1 MSSFLRKGGPR
12 FTPKVTKRE
21 IKVDTKQK
29 NGTETEKKVTFE
41 EPEKSAISEV
51 KELPEI
57 ENVKAEVISQKEQ
70 QEQARP
76 VAQQESPKVIKKKAK
91 VGGEDKETEYVF
103 PHTVIHQEELHI
115 KVSDSQIERSMD
127 LSRELPE
134 KAKTATDNN
143 FEPPNSRT
151 KKGSDLTKFSF
162 PPSITGAFRQK
173 RLPSIS
179 SGLGT
184 GMLLKNASGSNNKTS
199 FPPKSVRIP
208 DILKTKTDK
217 SSAENIKLSQLFVD
231 EAEEV
236 QEEKDEGDDV
246 DDENEDIHTSKPP
259 TKNKRRVMK
268 VSGSSKHARGEEDDG
283 QDSEELT
290 SDSDGTPGASKK
302 KPITNEPNSKRRKTH
317 SKKVA
322 IMFTTE
328 GNKQLAMV
336 QNINVL
342 LKDKRFLKNG
352 DLSKLRI
359 DENVISLAEL
369 CKPALPIGE
378 ISDNFEIAE
387 DALKSRRLKS
397 AERRL
402 IREKARE
409 ENTTLE
415 EVKKKIEEE
424 RLKIVQSNSDVNE
437 LEVTSTVKI
446 LAPEAPS
453 TNSVNTV
460 QLQIQQDG
468 TIGVDS
474 ESLMLNRHKNEGN
487 EDKEREEENKFKNPV
502 NFGTYGKFTYSER
515 WSSEETLRF
524 YQALA
529 SWGTDFSILQQLF
542 PYRTRKQVKNKFNL
556 EERRNPE
563 LIGMALM
570 RKLPPNLEKYC
581 QDTNNSFKTLEQ
593 YNQELKEL
601 KVNHERQLKEMKEL
615 QEKSRLE
622 DIESQRL
629 REIGRRTGT
638 KKVTRAQMIQ
648 ELRANQTVVGTID
661 DRYNYHVF
669 PKGGLNSSFTEHVV
683 IYSQILKHT
692 MKLSYFALSIGVSI
706 LIVSRFQL
714 DARYSI
720 GSVIGLLIMANH
732 LYQYLSFEIKESL
745 LVIPNTGIQITSTRI
760 NDGIARSSKTL
771 DSHFISNEYL
781 SDIVINEAFQ
791 GNQVVYYMVAVTRKN
806 DKIKL
811 LVIFPKLLPRL
822 NILQKILANVGNPV
836 EVSQE

>member
-1 MSSFLRKGGPR
+1 M
-12 FTPKVTKRE
+12 
-21 IKVDTKQK
+21 
-29 NGTETEKKVTFE
+29 
-41 EPEKSAISEV
+41 SEV
-51 KELPEI
+51 KELLEI
-57 ENVKAEVISQKEQ
+57 ENVKEGISQKEQ
-70 QEQARP
+70 QEQAGL
-76 VAQQESPKVIKKKAK
+76 VTSQENPKVDEEKGEM
-91 VGGEDKETEYVF
+91 VGEDKETEYVL
-103 PHTVIHQEELHI
+103 PHTVTHQEELHI
-115 KVSDSQIERSMD
+115 KISDSQIERSMD
-127 LSRELPE
+127 LSKEPSE
-134 KAKTATDNN
+134 KAKTTTDNN
-143 FEPPNSRT
+143 FEPLNLRT
-151 KKGSDLTKFSF
+151 KKDLDQTKFTF

-199 FPPKSVRIP
+199 FPPRSVRIP
-208 DILKTKTDK
+208 DILKTKADTP
-217 SSAENIKLSQLFVD
+217 SAEKIKLSQLFVD
-231 EAEEV
+231 ETEEV
-236 QEEKDEGDDV
+236 QEEKAEDTDV
-246 DDENEDIHTSKPP
+246 SEDDEDIRMTKPQVRNR
-259 TKNKRRVMK
+259 KVMRM
-268 VSGSSKHARGEEDDG
+268 GESSKHARGEADDDD
-283 QDSEELT
+283 QESEELM
-290 SDSDGTPGASKK
+290 SDSVGSSGASKK
-302 KPITNEPNSKRRKTH
+302 RTITKEPNTKRRKTQN
-317 SKKVA
+317 KKVA

-336 QNINVL
+336 QNIKVL

-424 RLKIVQSNSDVNE
+424 RLKIIQSNSEFNE
-437 LEVTSTVKI
+437 PEVTSTVKTM
-446 LAPEAPS
+446 APEAPS
-453 TNSVNTV
+453 TNPVNTV

-474 ESLMLNRHKNEGN
+474 ESLMLNRHKSEGN

-661 DRYNYHVF
+661 
-669 PKGGLNSSFTEHVV
+669 G
-683 IYSQILKHT
+683 
-692 MKLSYFALSIGVSI
+692 MKQHS
-706 LIVSRFQL
+706 L
-714 DARYSI
+714 D
-720 GSVIGLLIMANH
+720 
-732 LYQYLSFEIKESL
+732 
-745 LVIPNTGIQITSTRI
+745 
-760 NDGIARSSKTL
+760 
-771 DSHFISNEYL
+771 
-781 SDIVINEAFQ
+781 EA
-791 GNQVVYYMVAVTRKN
+791 
-806 DKIKL
+806 
-811 LVIFPKLLPRL
+811 
-822 NILQKILANVGNPV
+822 
-836 EVSQE
+836 VSQG